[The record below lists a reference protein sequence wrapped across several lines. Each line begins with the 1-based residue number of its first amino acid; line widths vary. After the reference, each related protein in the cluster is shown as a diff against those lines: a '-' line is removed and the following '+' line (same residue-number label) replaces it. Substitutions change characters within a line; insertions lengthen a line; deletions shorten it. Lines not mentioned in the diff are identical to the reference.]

1 MESTAGMAYNHQ
13 HAYARSPIQGQQYH
27 DPRLHPSQRLPLQPQ
42 SQQQSQQ
49 QSSGF
54 QYTNQLAQP
63 RQPQPHHPLPNYIAH
78 PRPRSQ
84 PFFSPP
90 SAHFSQNPPN
100 PPQHLQHVPAP
111 SSSFLPPSNP
121 SPRHLPQSIPT
132 TGPSRRPLPTPK
144 SRPESMPPPPRHTQP
159 PHIQAPAPSR
169 PAILTHSADPPSSSS
184 SGASSFSSPLSSDS
198 PTIPCTA
205 PGGRRPL
212 PTPLLKS
219 TKHASLDL
227 RPIHVRPTSPVKS
240 ITNDTSNNGQ
250 LDRGLPSS
258 FTRRIGGNSSVDNL
272 SHGSSASSVNTS
284 FTTPPLSGSRTA
296 VSEAHQ
302 TQRPSVIPPTS
313 PNGFV
318 PLWKRNLPT
327 ASPAPNGTTVMERRS
342 TVSGAVPAG
351 TPLYAH
357 GRAESPERRQ
367 PASPQQTQLSP
378 SRRPLPSSPPPPA
391 RQRSIH
397 QRIAASSGTDD
408 DLDAELS
415 SPSDVSTDIEVE
427 QYEPMTFADPL
438 EEEEEELEDR
448 HRTPSPQYGIRD
460 LPHRSKVAIAGR
472 LDTPNLVND
481 NGTTVVGIAL
491 REQEQE
497 QRQAQ
502 TLRKEQSQPRTRP
515 VRSATL
521 PQPPTSSSAL
531 GQQHEQG
538 VGISQSP
545 RATPASGPF
554 ADRGGGGG
562 EHQSLTL
569 RFASLGLAEERERER
584 QRGSVSPTRGMS
596 PTRGAGACPASP
608 TRQQQGWPTNV
619 PPLPRTPGST
629 SQPFFGV
636 STVSASQPL
645 NGGPATGGSPH
656 VPPSSFRSP
665 ALHSQSPKPNGIGD
679 ATGNT
684 SPPAPAPLPRT
695 TALPSHPFS
704 PFPKPA
710 TSFSQ
715 PSERQ
720 PQPQSFAQLSERQR
734 QKQRE
739 RDLDVDLDDAPP
751 PSLRRSPSPSPS
763 VSVHQG
769 QARAPV
775 IEITNDTPP
784 RREWTPGGGARSNA
798 GDHNGYGGI
807 QGRAGSPTRRGQP
820 LPQPRPQPQPQAQ
833 AQPRAQ
839 MQLTEVP
846 RIPVP
851 GDHHGDDDDK
861 DFGPSIVVC
870 GPGAGSAPS
879 ISFSVGPSIS
889 VSEPGPGAPSISVS
903 SAGPPSI
910 SFSVPSPPQIS
921 VSDSPNQPRRRGPL
935 PGGNFG
941 SRHTQIQES
950 SFPSSHTAS
959 APGPGSKRV
968 LPPPPSSYRPSR
980 TNGLS
985 CGGCNGPIIGRI
997 VSAMGQRW
1005 HPDCFRCAICNE
1017 LLEHVSSYEHE
1028 GRAYCH
1034 LDYHESFTPRCFHCK
1049 TAIIDERF
1057 ITLDDPALGKR
1068 TYHEQ
1073 HFFCAECGD
1082 PFLAPSSPA
1091 LPGSA
1096 PRMGELNVTGDGE
1109 FADDD
1114 VGFTVYKGHPYCEAC
1129 HVRLRMPKCKGC
1141 KKSIRDGVRAIEAL
1155 GGKWCWRCFV
1165 CEGCKNPFE
1174 DPAFFQRDD
1183 KPFCEPC
1190 FSLMLRNEV

>member
-1 MESTAGMAYNHQ
+1 MSGKEVSMEYTAGMAYNHQ

-49 QSSGF
+49 QSQPQSSGF

-63 RQPQPHHPLPNYIAH
+63 RQPHHPLPYIAH
-78 PRPRSQ
+78 PRPHSQ
-84 PFFSPP
+84 PFFPP
-90 SAHFSQNPPN
+90 PPAHFSQNPPN
-100 PPQHLQHVPAP
+100 PPQHPQHVQVPTPP
-111 SSSFLPPSNP
+111 SPFPSPSNP
-121 SPRHLPQSIPT
+121 SPRHLPQSILT
-132 TGPSRRPLPTPK
+132 TGPSRRPLPNPK

-159 PHIQAPAPSR
+159 PLIQAPAPSR
-169 PAILTHSADPPSSSS
+169 PAILTHSADPSTSSS
-184 SGASSFSSPLSSDS
+184 SGASSFSSTLSSTS
-198 PTIPCTA
+198 PTIPVTA

-212 PTPLLKS
+212 PTPVLKS

-240 ITNDTSNNGQ
+240 ILTDTSNNAQ

-258 FTRRIGGNSSVDNL
+258 FTRRIGGNSGVDNP
-272 SHGSSASSVNTS
+272 SHGGSASSGNAS
-284 FTTPPLSGSRTA
+284 FTTPPLGGSRTA

-302 TQRPSVIPPTS
+302 TQRAPSILPPEPPTS
-313 PNGFV
+313 PNRFV
-318 PLWKRNLPT
+318 PLWKRNLPA

-391 RQRSIH
+391 RQQSIH

-408 DLDAELS
+408 DLDADLS

-448 HRTPSPQYGIRD
+448 HGIARTRTPSPQYGIRD
-460 LPHRSKVAIAGR
+460 LPHRSRVAIAGR

-481 NGTTVVGIAL
+481 NGATVMGVASW
-491 REQEQE
+491 EQEQA

-502 TLRKEQSQPRTRP
+502 TPRKEHQSQPRMRP

-521 PQPPTSSSAL
+521 PRPPTSSSAL
-531 GQQHEQG
+531 GQEHEQG

-545 RATPASGPF
+545 RATPASSPF

-584 QRGSVSPTRGMS
+584 QRGSASPTRGTS
-596 PTRGAGACPASP
+596 PTRGAGAGPTSP

-636 STVSASQPL
+636 STASASQPL

-684 SPPAPAPLPRT
+684 SSPAPAPLPRT

-720 PQPQSFAQLSERQR
+720 PQPQPFAQLSERQR

-763 VSVHQG
+763 VSVHQR
-769 QARAPV
+769 QVRAPA

-784 RREWTPGGGARSNA
+784 RREWTPSGAARSSA

-846 RIPVP
+846 MISLP
-851 GDHHGDDDDK
+851 GDHHDNEDDEE
-861 DFGPSIVVC
+861 FGPGIVVC

-879 ISFSVGPSIS
+879 ISFSVLPSIS
-889 VSEPGPGAPSISVS
+889 VSEPGPGAPNISVS

-950 SFPSSHTAS
+950 SFPSSHAAS
-959 APGPGSKRV
+959 GPGPGSKRV
-968 LPPPPSSYRPSR
+968 LPPPPSSYPPSR

-997 VSAMGQRW
+997 
-1005 HPDCFRCAICNE
+1005 
-1017 LLEHVSSYEHE
+1017 
-1028 GRAYCH
+1028 
-1034 LDYHESFTPRCFHCK
+1034 SFTPRCFHCK

-1091 LPGSA
+1091 LSGSA
-1096 PRMGELNVTGDGE
+1096 PRTGELNVTGDGE

-1174 DPAFFQRDD
+1174 DPSFFQRDD